1 MAGEVI
7 KALHTGISVRDMDEA
22 LVWYEKVL
30 GFKPVYDQGYVPPLG
45 AHLYF
50 IEDKNGYQI
59 ELFKYDD
66 PKPVPEDRLTPN
78 SDLQTCG
85 TKHLALAVD
94 DVDAFKPKLE
104 EFGGSIAHEVNMG
117 EDHVMF
123 IRDPGG
129 TLIELIQQPAK

>member
-22 LVWYEKVL
+22 LAWYENVL

-50 IEDKNGYQI
+50 IEDRNGYQI

-66 PKPVPEDRLTPN
+66 PKPCPEDRWNPN
-78 SDLQTCG
+78 SDLQTMG
-85 TKHLALAVD
+85 TKHVAFIVD
-94 DVDAFKPKLE
+94 DMASLREHFVSNNVD
-104 EFGGSIAHEVNMG
+104 IAHEVNMG
-117 EDHVMF
+117 DEAVMF
-123 IRDPGG
+123 IRDPDGV
-129 TLIELIQQPAK
+129 LIEFIKR

>member
-22 LVWYEKVL
+22 LAWYENVL

-50 IEDKNGYQI
+50 IEDRNGYQI

-66 PKPVPEDRLTPN
+66 PKPCPEDRWNPN

-85 TKHLALAVD
+85 TKHLAVAVD
-94 DVDAFKPKLE
+94 DIEPFKEKIAK
-104 EFGGSIAHEVNMG
+104 FGGRIAHEVNMG

-123 IRDPGG
+123 INDPSG
-129 TLIELIQQPAK
+129 TLVELIQQPK

>member
-1 MAGEVI
+1 MAGEYI

-22 LVWYEKVL
+22 IEWYEKNL
-30 GFKPVYDQGYVPPLG
+30 GFKVVFDQGYVPPLK
-45 AHLYF
+45 AHLVF
-50 IEDKNGYQI
+50 IEDPNGYQI

-66 PKPVPEDRLTPN
+66 PKPTPEDRLTPN

-85 TKHLALAVD
+85 TKHLAVAIDDMAAYKEKFLAN
-94 DVDAFKPKLE
+94 
-104 EFGGSIAHEVNMG
+104 GGDIAHEVNMG

-123 IRDPGG
+123 VRDPSG

>member
-7 KALHTGISVRDMDEA
+7 KALHTGISVRNMEEA
-22 LVWYEKVL
+22 IEWYDKVL
-30 GFKPVYDQGYVPPLG
+30 GFKPVYDQGYVPPLK

-59 ELFKYDD
+59 ELFEYDD
-66 PKPVPEDRLTPN
+66 PKPVPEDRLLPN

-85 TKHLALAVD
+85 TKHLAVAVD

-104 EFGGSIAHEVNMG
+104 QYGGSIAHEVNMG

-123 IRDPGG
+123 IRDPSG
-129 TLIELIQQPAK
+129 TLVELIQQPQK

>member
-22 LVWYEKVL
+22 LAWYENVL

-50 IEDKNGYQI
+50 IEHPTGYQI

-66 PKPVPEDRLTPN
+66 PQPQEDYRWTPN
-78 SDLQTCG
+78 TDLQHCG
-85 TKHLALAVD
+85 TKHLAVAVD
-94 DVDAFKPKLE
+94 DVEPFKDKIAK
-104 EFGGSIAHEVNMG
+104 FGGKIAHEVQMG
-117 EDHVMF
+117 DDHVLF
-123 IRDPGG
+123 INDPSG
-129 TLIELIQQPAK
+129 TIVELIQQPK